1 MTDLTDM
8 LSMNPVEALL
18 AQTSLQNTLF
28 AANSRYYGVDTATL
42 ALPNGKNVIYL
53 LRRFLPQSS
62 SFQVVQEHAVT
73 QGERLDNIAAQ
84 FLGDPE
90 LFWRLCDANGAMR
103 PDELTETIGLKL
115 RITLPQ
121 GITGTA
127 L

>member
-1 MTDLTDM
+1 MTDATDL

-18 AQTSLQNTLF
+18 AQTSLKRTLF
-28 AANSRYYGVDTATL
+28 SANSRYYGVDTATL
-42 ALPNGKNVIYL
+42 AKPQGKSIVYL
-53 LRRFLPQSS
+53 LRRFLPPSDN
-62 SFQVVQEHAVT
+62 FQVVQEHVVA
-73 QGERLDNIAAQ
+73 QGERLANIAAQ

-90 LFWRLCDANGAMR
+90 LFWRLCDANDAMR
-103 PDELTETIGLKL
+103 PDELTETIGRRL